1 MGMFKDRKFV
11 AAWAKSYGDRLRAE
25 GSVDEQRAAAMKLVN
40 PAVVLRNH
48 LAEGAIRQART
59 GDFSEVNRLLKV
71 LQNPFDDALDG
82 TPDADVPPEWARHI
96 EVSCS
101 S

>member
-1 MGMFKDRKFV
+1 
-11 AAWAKSYGDRLRAE
+11 
-25 GSVDEQRAAAMKLVN
+25 
-40 PAVVLRNH
+40 VVLRNH

-82 TPDADVPPEWARHI
+82 TPDADAPPEWARHI
-96 EVSCS
+96 AVSCS

>member
-1 MGMFKDRKFV
+1 MLTVPYGEVPLAGARLDAVQRVLDELV
-11 AAWAKSYGDRLRAE
+11 ARGVQGVVTLRSFPGRFCLAGDATAGYAPAGAATPVSGCALR
-25 GSVDEQRAAAMKLVN
+25 G
-40 PAVVLRNH
+40 
-48 LAEGAIRQART
+48 
-59 GDFSEVNRLLKV
+59 
-71 LQNPFDDALDG
+71 NPFDDALDG